1 MKFNKLIFILFFL
14 VSCSP
19 HYTKLDNRKPYN
31 STGIAYIYNTTD
43 FENKIINKKLNNEL
57 LEISHKDLKVGTLIK
72 LINPKTKEYVVLKNL
87 KKIQYPDFYKILI
100 TKKVANKINIDNKLP
115 LVEILEVKKN
125 KSFIAK
131 KAKIFQ
137 EEKTISSNA
146 PVTSVKIA
154 NISKKK
160 DKKNNIKSEKIY
172 ILVAS
177 FYTKEA
183 ANLLMNRIA
192 TETPG
197 YDIKKINIKKRTNK
211 EFEVISGPYKSIN
224 LLKNDYISL
233 KIFGFEELEIFINE

>member
-72 LINPKTKEYVVLKNL
+72 LLNPKTKEYVVLKNL